1 MRLELYWKMRV
12 VFIAFRKEVAMSN
25 KMEFAAQ
32 DADESE
38 PVVFFTPSTAFRD
51 DPVPYEKFASRRAD
65 SLEESLNPLREI
77 LRLAMIGSKMR

>member
-1 MRLELYWKMRV
+1 
-12 VFIAFRKEVAMSN
+12 MSN

-38 PVVFFTPSTAFRD
+38 PVVFFTPSAAFRD
-51 DPVPYEKFASRRAD
+51 DPVPYEKPASLRRAD
-65 SLEESLNPLREI
+65 SRGESLNPLREL